1 MLGESIFAAQ
11 LPTLGIMISS
21 KYGTDRHC
29 HDSAQYADLRS
40 PNKIYLLRVKI
51 ADLLTV
57 SVPSLS
63 LVKAYRHFLPPVR
76 LVQV

>member
-11 LPTLGIMISS
+11 LPTLGVVISS

-29 HDSAQYADLRS
+29 HDSAQYATLRS
-40 PNKIYLLRVKI
+40 LAKIYLLRITISNILV
-51 ADLLTV
+51 V

-63 LVKAYRHFLPPVR
+63 FTRAFRRLLPPVR
-76 LVQV
+76 PVL